1 MLPVPPLLVISD
13 RHQARQPLEQVVEAV
28 FAGGCRWFS
37 LREKDLPP
45 DERRAL
51 LGALVTLGSR
61 WGAVVTVH
69 DDIAAVAAVGAD
81 GVHLP
86 SGGDPAAARARLPE
100 ALIGASAHSADEAA
114 ALLRAGADYVT
125 ASPVFVTAS
134 KPGYGPALGLDG
146 LARVIAAARGPVVAL
161 GGITAESAAACFIAG
176 ARGIAVMGEVMRS
189 PDPKATVEHLLRAI
203 PPGQPGSGLEHRR
216 SGGGAGDLAEDRTR
230 DEAGAA
236 GIIEIK

>member
-13 RHQARQPLEQVVEAV
+13 RRQARQPLQQVVEAA

-45 DERRAL
+45 EERRAL
-51 LGALVTLGSR
+51 LGGLVALGR
-61 WGAVVTVH
+61 RFGAVVTAH
-69 DDIAAVAAVGAD
+69 EDIEAVAAVGAD

-86 SGGDPAAARARLPE
+86 SGGSPAAARDRLPA

-125 ASPVFVTAS
+125 ASPVFITAS

-146 LARVIAAARGPVVAL
+146 LARIVAQASGPVLAL
-161 GGITAESAAACFIAG
+161 GGVTAENAAACFAAG
-176 ARGIAVMGEVMRS
+176 ARGIAVMGEVMRAA
-189 PDPKATVEHLLRAI
+189 DPRASVERVLGAISAQASRQTLR
-203 PPGQPGSGLEHRR
+203 SYNKVN
-216 SGGGAGDLAEDRTR
+216 R
-230 DEAGAA
+230 D
-236 GIIEIK
+236 

>member
-13 RHQARQPLEQVVEAV
+13 RRQARQPLQQVVEAA

-51 LGALVTLGSR
+51 LGALVTLGHR
-61 WGAVVTVH
+61 FGAVVTAH
-69 DDIAAVAAVGAD
+69 EDIEAVAAVGAD

-86 SGGDPAAARARLPE
+86 SGGSPVAARARLPG

-114 ALLRAGADYVT
+114 AVARAGADYVT

-146 LARVIAAARGPVVAL
+146 LARIVAAARGPVVAL
-161 GGITAESAAACFIAG
+161 GGITAENAGLCCDVG
-176 ARGIAVMGEVMRS
+176 ARGIAVMGEVMRAVN
-189 PDPKATVEHLLRAI
+189 PQATVEHILRAM
-203 PPGQPGSGLEHRR
+203 PGCRGCTE
-216 SGGGAGDLAEDRTR
+216 
-230 DEAGAA
+230 
-236 GIIEIK
+236 